1 VSDDRA
7 LIVTYHAICEGPP
20 PLCQAPEALDEQ
32 LELLAAAG
40 FRATPLARL
49 VDALV
54 DGQPLPRRAFALTF
68 DDAYRDFADSALP
81 ILERRGVPATLFAT
95 ASQQRERL
103 PGGLEAELLP
113 LERLAELTERGVE
126 IGAHSVG
133 HTDLTRLGDADLER
147 ELAQCRDVLEAHA
160 GGPVPHFAYPF
171 GLYDAR
177 VHAAVGRVFRA
188 ACTTEL
194 ARVGAGVDPLAIPR
208 VDAHYLNSPVLRS
221 LLQRGRPD
229 AYLRVRRQLRQWR
242 GSEPVVRL
250 RSAVH
255 SIAPVSSFD
264 RQLAACR

>member
-1 VSDDRA
+1 VSNGRA

-20 PLCQAPEALDEQ
+20 PLCQAPGALDEQ
-32 LELLAAAG
+32 LELLEGAG
-40 FRATPLARL
+40 FRATPLAQL

-54 DGQPLPRRAFALTF
+54 EGRPLPARAFALTF
-68 DDAYRDFADSALP
+68 DDAYRDFADAALP

-95 ASQQRERL
+95 ASKQREHL

-113 LERLAELTERGVE
+113 LERLAELAERGVE

-133 HTDLTRLGDADLER
+133 HTDLTALGDADLER
-147 ELAQCRDVLEAHA
+147 ELAECREVLEAHVGRA
-160 GGPVPHFAYPF
+160 VPHFAYPF

-194 ARVGAGVDPLAIPR
+194 ARVGPGADPLAIPR
-208 VDAHYLNSPVLRS
+208 VDAHYLGSPLLRR
-221 LLQRGRPD
+221 LLKHDRPD
-229 AYLRVRRQLRQWR
+229 PYLRVRRRLRQWR

-250 RSAVH
+250 GAAALSLA
-255 SIAPVSSFD
+255 ISSSLD
-264 RQLAACR
+264 AGLAACR